1 MSSPVEP
8 TSPARPPWLAPVLC
22 ALVGLAWGVYLVGRS
37 TIDPTSVEWMLSGDW
52 APPLF
57 GWLYSREA
65 PWGLP
70 LGQAPGYL
78 YPVGT
83 SLAYTDGTPW
93 LGTFFKVLSPVLPRA
108 FQVHGLWLALCFL
121 LQGFFGARIVACI
134 SSRPLH
140 QLLGGALFVLS
151 PTLNMRLGHL
161 SLCSHWLVLA
171 LLWLN
176 LRPCPEARTAHRS
189 LGLALFFVG
198 LAAGVHVYLAAMTLT
213 LALALAFRVW
223 RMDKHL
229 TGSRAGAWAAAL
241 LATPLG
247 VMALFG
253 YFTSATTPAPG
264 FTTYSANLLTLVDSG
279 GLSRFL
285 PAIPVGSGQYEGF
298 GYLGLGVIVTG
309 LAALVAL
316 KKKGEK
322 PLVPRSAWP
331 MVIACLLMGLFALS
345 SAVHLAQV
353 RVVSYRALFEGPGA
367 PLAQT
372 FRSPGRFIWPLHYL
386 AILGTV
392 AGLLRVLRHR
402 PGWAAGALGL
412 AAAVQVLEM
421 PPELCCGARFAPQMK
436 PLPGGTATWNLATG
450 DYQHVVLYPPLMVD
464 GAGRGCDTPSFE
476 PHEAAPFGWQ
486 AYLSGMTFNSGYVSR
501 VDAPRV
507 QAYCEQ
513 LKQELQ
519 QGRFSPDSI
528 YVIHAK
534 AAPGFQE
541 QASGRAT
548 CGTLDGVLVCVAA
561 EKSGAFRDALLQ
573 QPPPP

>member
-1 MSSPVEP
+1 
-8 TSPARPPWLAPVLC
+8 
-22 ALVGLAWGVYLVGRS
+22 
-37 TIDPTSVEWMLSGDW
+37 
-52 APPLF
+52 
-57 GWLYSREA
+57 
-65 PWGLP
+65 
-70 LGQAPGYL
+70 
-78 YPVGT
+78 
-83 SLAYTDGTPW
+83 
-93 LGTFFKVLSPVLPRA
+93 
-108 FQVHGLWLALCFL
+108 
-121 LQGFFGARIVACI
+121 
-134 SSRPLH
+134 
-140 QLLGGALFVLS
+140 
-151 PTLNMRLGHL
+151 MRLGHL

-176 LRPCPEARTAHRS
+176 VRPSPDARTAHRS
-189 LGLALFFVG
+189 LGLALFFVA

-223 RMDKHL
+223 RRDRHF
-229 TGSRAGAWAAAL
+229 TGLGAAVWATAL
-241 LATPLG
+241 FATPLG

-264 FTTYSANLLTLVDSG
+264 FTTYSANLLTLVDPS
-279 GLSRFL
+279 GLSRIL
-285 PAIPVGSGQYEGF
+285 PPIPVGGGQYEGY
-298 GYLGLGVIVTG
+298 GYLGLGVIVMG

-316 KKKGEK
+316 KVKGEK
-322 PLVPRSAWP
+322 PLVPRWAWP
-331 MVIACLLMGLFALS
+331 VVIACLLLGLFSLS

-353 RVVSYRALFEGPGA
+353 RVLSYRALFEGVGA
-367 PLAQT
+367 PIAQT

-386 AILGTV
+386 VILG
-392 AGLLRVLRHR
+392 AIAALLRVLRHR

-412 AAAVQVLEM
+412 AVAAQGLEM
-421 PPELCCGARFAPQMK
+421 PPELCCGSRFAPQML
-436 PLPGGTATWNLATG
+436 PLPGGSATWELARG

-464 GAGRGCDTPSFE
+464 GAGRGCTTPSFE

-548 CGTLDGVLVCVAA
+548 CGTLDGVLVCVAS
-561 EKSGAFRDALLQ
+561 EKTGAFRDALLR
-573 QPPPP
+573 QPPPQ

>member
-1 MSSPVEP
+1 
-8 TSPARPPWLAPVLC
+8 
-22 ALVGLAWGVYLVGRS
+22 VGLAWGVYLVGLA

-57 GWLYSREA
+57 GWLYSREH
-65 PWGLP
+65 PWALP
-70 LGQAPGYL
+70 LGQASGYL

-93 LGTFFKVLSPVLPRA
+93 LGTFFKLLSPVLPRA
-108 FQVHGLWLALCFL
+108 FQVHGLWLALCFT
-121 LQGFFGARIVACI
+121 LQGFFGARIVACL
-134 SSRPLH
+134 SPRPLH

-176 LRPCPEARTAHRS
+176 VRPCPEARTAHRS
-189 LGLALFFVG
+189 LGLALLFVG

-223 RMDKHL
+223 RLDGHL
-229 TGSRAGAWAAAL
+229 TGPRAGAWAAAL
-241 LATPLG
+241 LGTALG

-264 FTTYSANLLTLVDSG
+264 FTTYSANLLSLIDPS

-285 PAIPVGSGQYEGF
+285 PAIPVGSGQYEGY
-298 GYLGLGVIVTG
+298 GYLGLGVLLTG
-309 LAALVAL
+309 VAALVAL
-316 KKKGEK
+316 KMKGEK

-331 MVIACLLMGLFALS
+331 LVIACLLMGLFSLS
-345 SAVHLAQV
+345 SAVQLAQV
-353 RVVSYRALFEGPGA
+353 RVLSYRALFEGVGA
-367 PLAQT
+367 PIAQT

-386 AILGTV
+386 VILGAI

-412 AAAVQVLEM
+412 AVALQGLEM
-421 PPELCCGARFAPQMK
+421 PAELCCGSRFAPEMR
-436 PLPGGTATWNLATG
+436 PLPGGSATWNLATG

-464 GAGRGCDTPSFE
+464 GAGRGCTTPSFE
-476 PHEAAPFGWQ
+476 PPEAAPYAWQ

-513 LKQELQ
+513 LTQDLQ
-519 QGRFSPDSI
+519 QGRFRPDSI
-528 YVIHAK
+528 YVIHPK
-534 AAPGFQE
+534 ATPGFLE
-541 QASGRAT
+541 HATGKAT
-548 CGTLDGVLVCVAA
+548 CGTLDGVLVCVAP
-561 EKSGAFRDALLQ
+561 EKTGAFRDALVRQ
-573 QPPPP
+573 SPSP